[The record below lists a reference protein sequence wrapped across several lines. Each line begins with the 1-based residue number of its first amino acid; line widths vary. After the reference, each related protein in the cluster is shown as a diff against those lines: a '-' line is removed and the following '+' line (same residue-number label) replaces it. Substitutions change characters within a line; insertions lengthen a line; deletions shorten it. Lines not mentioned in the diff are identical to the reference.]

1 MTKPSKPIP
10 NLHFSQGSIFAGSGG
25 TKRSWGVV
33 SWQEVVL
40 ESVHRLR
47 GGTFSAPEL
56 DLGHGSAGLLGRPR
70 WKSLLGGL

>member
-56 DLGHGSAGLLGRPR
+56 DLGHGSA
-70 WKSLLGGL
+70 